1 MSHQLTFAD
10 SEFSTKRRQTR
21 KEIFLSRMEQILP
34 WQNMTAV
41 IEPFY
46 PKAGNGRRPY
56 PLETMLRIHCMQ
68 HWYNLSDGAMEDALY
83 EIASMRLFARL
94 SLDSALPDRTTIMN
108 FRHLLEQHQLARQL
122 FKTINRWLAEAGVMM
137 TQGTLVDATIIEA
150 PSSTKNKEQQR
161 DPEMHQT
168 KKGNQWHFGMKAHI
182 GVDAKSGLTHSL
194 VTTAANEHDLNQL
207 GNLLHGEEQ
216 FVSADAGYQGA
227 PQREELAEVD
237 VDWLIAERPGRVKT
251 LKQHPRKNKTAI
263 NIEYMKASIR
273 AKVEHPFRIIK
284 RQFGFVKARY
294 RGSGRTATTGEVFL
308 VRAVSRGISQPLT
321 HRLSLRAEAL
331 IHSVHVLYRNGHR
344 GSWRVTA
351 DFTHQRSCICT
362 LIQNASQR
370 SVTGEIYSLRL
381 FWQILYVTL

>member
-150 PSSTKNKEQQR
+150 PSSTKNK
-161 DPEMHQT
+161 
-168 KKGNQWHFGMKAHI
+168 
-182 GVDAKSGLTHSL
+182 
-194 VTTAANEHDLNQL
+194 
-207 GNLLHGEEQ
+207 
-216 FVSADAGYQGA
+216 
-227 PQREELAEVD
+227 
-237 VDWLIAERPGRVKT
+237 
-251 LKQHPRKNKTAI
+251 TAI

-294 RGSGRTATTGEVFL
+294 KGLLKNDNQLAMLFTLANLF
-308 VRAVSRGISQPLT
+308 RADQMIRQW
-321 HRLSLRAEAL
+321 E
-331 IHSVHVLYRNGHR
+331 
-344 GSWRVTA
+344 
-351 DFTHQRSCICT
+351 RSH
-362 LIQNASQR
+362 
-370 SVTGEIYSLRL
+370 
-381 FWQILYVTL
+381 

>member
-1 MSHQLTFAD
+1 MSHQLTFAY
-10 SEFSTKRRQTR
+10 SEFSSKRRQTR

-34 WQNMTAV
+34 WQNIVEV

-122 FKTINRWLAEAGVMM
+122 FKTINRWLAEDGVMM
-137 TQGTLVDATIIEA
+137 TQGTL
-150 PSSTKNKEQQR
+150 
-161 DPEMHQT
+161 
-168 KKGNQWHFGMKAHI
+168 
-182 GVDAKSGLTHSL
+182 VDAKSGLTHSL

-237 VDWLIAERPGRVKT
+237 VDWLIAERPGKVRT

-294 RGSGRTATTGEVFL
+294 KGLLKNDNQLAMLFTLANLF
-308 VRAVSRGISQPLT
+308 RADQMIRQW
-321 HRLSLRAEAL
+321 E
-331 IHSVHVLYRNGHR
+331 
-344 GSWRVTA
+344 
-351 DFTHQRSCICT
+351 RSH
-362 LIQNASQR
+362 
-370 SVTGEIYSLRL
+370 
-381 FWQILYVTL
+381 

>member
-68 HWYNLSDGAMEDALY
+68 HWYNLSDGA
-83 EIASMRLFARL
+83 
-94 SLDSALPDRTTIMN
+94 
-108 FRHLLEQHQLARQL
+108 
-122 FKTINRWLAEAGVMM
+122 
-137 TQGTLVDATIIEA
+137 
-150 PSSTKNKEQQR
+150 
-161 DPEMHQT
+161 
-168 KKGNQWHFGMKAHI
+168 WHFGMKAHI

-237 VDWLIAERPGRVKT
+237 VDWLIAERPGKVKT

-273 AKVEHPFRIIK
+273 ARVEHPFRIIK

-294 RGSGRTATTGEVFL
+294 KGLLKNDNQLAMLFTLANLFRVDQMIRQWE
-308 VRAVSRGISQPLT
+308 RSQ
-321 HRLSLRAEAL
+321 
-331 IHSVHVLYRNGHR
+331 
-344 GSWRVTA
+344 
-351 DFTHQRSCICT
+351 
-362 LIQNASQR
+362 
-370 SVTGEIYSLRL
+370 
-381 FWQILYVTL
+381 

>member
-94 SLDSALPDRTTIMN
+94 SLDSALPDRTTI
-108 FRHLLEQHQLARQL
+108 
-122 FKTINRWLAEAGVMM
+122 
-137 TQGTLVDATIIEA
+137 IEA

-161 DPEMHQT
+161 APEMHQT

-237 VDWLIAERPGRVKT
+237 VDWLIAERPGKVKT

-273 AKVEHPFRIIK
+273 ARVEHPFRIIK

-294 RGSGRTATTGEVFL
+294 KGLLKNDNQLAMLFTLANLFRVDQMIRQWE
-308 VRAVSRGISQPLT
+308 RSQ
-321 HRLSLRAEAL
+321 
-331 IHSVHVLYRNGHR
+331 
-344 GSWRVTA
+344 
-351 DFTHQRSCICT
+351 
-362 LIQNASQR
+362 
-370 SVTGEIYSLRL
+370 
-381 FWQILYVTL
+381 